1 MLRITGMMRHGTTGG
16 WMMPDKTGGPAFP
29 SDGYERI
36 LGMSLRDWFA
46 GQVLNGVITG
56 ILTNE
61 KTARWFNDQPNA
73 SSAIADYAGGIA
85 DAMLKERANA

>member
-1 MLRITGMMRHGTTGG
+1 
-16 WMMPDKTGGPAFP
+16 MMPDKTGGPAFP
-29 SDGYERI
+29 GKI
-36 LGMSLRDWFA
+36 LHDRNFSTGEPIFAYFNGMSLRDWFA
-46 GQVLNGVITG
+46 GQVLTGVITG